1 MLRKSIFQ
9 YEINLISSVYK
20 CRRYLTFDVEII
32 LTSLPDFALF
42 KENLTI
48 HIDLFTQAD
57 SFIHYHS
64 IYSIE
69 KWKEIE
75 GVRRKFVIQFTAT
88 FSFCGL

>member
-64 IYSIE
+64 IYSI
-69 KWKEIE
+69 K
-75 GVRRKFVIQFTAT
+75 R
-88 FSFCGL
+88 